1 MPSDVIEATIPD
13 TAAAPAETRDP
24 GPGTRIAL
32 IGDLHLFSLWPMP
45 WHMLSKRVLGQSNL
59 WLNRRKV
66 FRHHRLHELIRKA
79 IDLKP
84 DMVLCSGDLTTT
96 ALRSEFELAR
106 AALAPLAEA
115 APLVAVP
122 GNHDKYTFHAARS
135 KRMQRMLPEW
145 VPDTFPHT
153 RPINAG
159 WDLLAL
165 DAAIPR
171 VKDAVGR
178 LGAVQLEAVGT
189 LLKQRDP
196 TRGLVVLCHYP
207 CAVPPGIHEHDSHK
221 LADAPVLRKL
231 LEQHTRQGAR
241 VVYIHGHIH
250 RPWYVQPATDP
261 DAPGPTV
268 PFTCI
273 NAGAPCMLD
282 PDHPH
287 GQGFGELVLPQ
298 DPTAALVVR
307 RHTLV
312 AKGG

>member
-1 MPSDVIEATIPD
+1 MS
-13 TAAAPAETRDP
+13 AETSHPPRPDP
-24 GPGTRIAL
+24 SAICHPPSAIGLTRIAL

-66 FRHHRLHELIRKA
+66 FRHHRLHELIDKA

-96 ALRSEFELAR
+96 ALQSEFETAR
-106 AALAPLAEA
+106 RFLAPLAEV

-122 GNHDKYTFHAARS
+122 GNHDKYTFTAARS
-135 KRMQRMLPEW
+135 KRMQRMLPGW

-178 LGAVQLEAVGT
+178 LGAQQLDSVAAT
-189 LLKQRDP
+189 LRGRDP
-196 TRGLVVLCHYP
+196 ARGLVVLCHYP
-207 CAVPPGIHEHDSHK
+207 CVVPHGIHEHDSHR
-221 LADAPVLRKL
+221 LADAPQLRKL
-231 LEQHTRQGAR
+231 LEQHTDAGAR

-250 RPWYVQPATDP
+250 RPWYVQPGADP
-261 DAPGPTV
+261 DRGGDANGGV

-273 NAGAPCMLD
+273 NAGAPCMVD
-282 PDHPH
+282 PDHPL
-287 GQGFGELVLPQ
+287 GQGFGELILPD
-298 DPTAALVVR
+298 DPAASLVVR
-307 RHTLV
+307 RHMLD
-312 AKGG
+312 